1 MPSDAK
7 KPAAAAAAAA
17 AKPAS
22 SPVKNGY
29 LILYNAVSAALWL
42 TVMVRTVAATVNGGG
57 YTSVYATT
65 GEFCKWTQTLA
76 GMEVLHSL
84 LGTSSLICPSVC
96 VSVRYIYAYTT
107 RT

>member
-1 MPSDAK
+1 MPSDVK
-7 KPAAAAAAAA
+7 KPAAADAAA

-42 TVMVRTVAATVNGGG
+42 TVMVRTVAAAVDADGGG
-57 YTSVYATT
+57 PASVYDAT

-84 LGTSSLICPSVC
+84 FGNVP
-96 VSVRYIYAYTT
+96 
-107 RT
+107 

>member
-7 KPAAAAAAAA
+7 KPA

-42 TVMVRTVAATVNGGG
+42 TVMVRIVAANVNGGG
-57 YTSVYATT
+57 YTSVYANT

-84 LGTSSLICPSVC
+84 LGTSSLTLPHVYLRI
-96 VSVRYIYAYTT
+96 
-107 RT
+107 